1 MLPLAAGREPYQ
13 YLQHA
18 GYPAFSPDGHWLA
31 YVSAESSNV
40 YVRRFPGP
48 GKTIQVSAA
57 GGDEPV
63 WSRDGRALYYEA
75 GDTLFRVSVATAPK
89 LMVGKPEVVIQGQF
103 WHSSIAGP
111 NYDVAPD
118 GKRILMLDRVKE
130 PEMTQIQ
137 VVLNWTADL
146 EQ

>member
-1 MLPLAAGREPYQ
+1 MLPLAAGRQPYL
-13 YLQHA
+13 YLKDA

-48 GKTIQVSAA
+48 GETIQVSAA
-57 GGDEPV
+57 GGEEPV

-89 LMVGKPEVVIQGQF
+89 LMVGKPEVVFQGQF

-111 NYDVAPD
+111 NYDVAPN

-130 PEMTQIQ
+130 PEITQIQ

-146 EQ
+146 EK